1 MSTQVDEFARHPAAR
16 MIRERI
22 LRNARLSIDRFVAE
36 IPLSYFHQ
44 NCPDGF
50 QFIPRDSDLLIELLR
65 ASPRFA
71 VATGFD
77 MRPHA
82 VVFREVSQPDALHLR
97 IDRYGGK
104 SEMHLDKV
112 SIVAGRDSAGQVIY
126 VDDVAIGFEHVSTD
140 LIHRK

>member
-1 MSTQVDEFARHPAAR
+1 MTDVLAGHPAAQ
-16 MIRERI
+16 MIRNRI
-22 LRNARLSIDRFVAE
+22 LRGAGIAIDSFVE
-36 IPLSYFHQ
+36 HVMLSYFRQ

-50 QFIPRDSDLLIELLR
+50 QFQPTNGDGLIELFR
-65 ASPRFA
+65 KSSRFA

-82 VVFREVSQPDALHLR
+82 VIFREVHQPDSLHLR
-97 IDRYGGK
+97 LDRFGGK

-112 SIVAGRDSAGQVIY
+112 SIVEGRDSAGQVIY
-126 VDDVAIGFEHVSTD
+126 VEDLARGIQHVCTD